1 MTRTEK
7 KKNMAA
13 LDSAISLLHFAF
25 VTIFAGFVCCWWIR
39 CCSPKH
45 WYLCQHSDSIQKA
58 VQHAKALD
66 WLRNF
71 ESKQP

>member
-1 MTRTEK
+1 
-7 KKNMAA
+7 

-25 VTIFAGFVCCWWIR
+25 VTIFAGFCLLLVDQI
-39 CCSPKH
+39 CSTKH
-45 WYLCQHSDSIQKA
+45 WYLCQHSDSVQKA
-58 VQHAKALD
+58 FQHAKALD